1 MARFEFPPYVPVAQR
16 RARIAREIAKRTKKG
31 IAVEPVSIEGRLI
44 AKTFWGKAWCDHLE
58 GCSDFANR
66 LPRGRTYVRN
76 GSVLHLTVGTRRVE
90 ALVQGSELYKV
101 SVEIASL
108 PKPRWK
114 AIVSACGGQITSLVE
129 LLQGKLSAGVMKIV
143 THPDKG
149 LFPAPTQVEMR
160 CSCPDSAT
168 MCKHV
173 AAVLY
178 GVGARLDTKPDLLF
192 LLRGVDHSELI
203 DSAASATVTSAA
215 TGTARRL
222 ANDELSSVF
231 GIELDTGPKRSRRR

>member
-1 MARFEFPPYVPVAQR
+1 MDYYGWRPYVPVAAR
-16 RARIAREIAKRTKKG
+16 RRKAMRE
-31 IAVEPVSIEGRLI
+31 VERRRKTGVPISPVTIEGRTI
-44 AKTFWGKAWCDHLE
+44 TKTFWGKSWCENLE
-58 GCSDFANR
+58 SYSDFENR
-66 LPRGRTYVRN
+66 LPRGRAYVRN
-76 GSVLHLTVGTRRVE
+76 GSVLHLAVGAKRVD
-90 ALVQGSELYKV
+90 ALVQGTELYEV
-101 SVEIASL
+101 SVEIAPL

-114 AIVSACGGQITSLVE
+114 AIVSACGGQITSLIE
-129 LLQGKLSAGVMKIV
+129 LLQGKLSAGVMTIV

-149 LFPAPTQVEMR
+149 LFPAPPQVEMR
-160 CSCPDSAT
+160 CSCPDAAT

-203 DSAASATVTSAA
+203 DSAASTVPSKP

-222 ANDELSSVF
+222 STDELSGVF
-231 GIELDTGPKRSRRR
+231 GIELDTAPRRPRRR